1 MKIKKVVFCIT
12 MASLSICSMQG
23 ATSAIVKDMKME
35 KKIEKTLSKM
45 TLEEKIGQMTELAI
59 DVLGEMKDGH
69 FELDDSKIH
78 EAIAVYKVG
87 SFLNAPG
94 PVALSKERWNEIIE
108 RIQTVSMKEIG
119 ILCIYGLE

>member
-1 MKIKKVVFCIT
+1 MKFNKIVFCIS
-12 MASLSICSMQG
+12 MASLALSPLYAVG
-23 ATSAIVKDMKME
+23 NKIVKNKE
-35 KKIEKTLSKM
+35 TERKIEKILSRM

-69 FELDDSKIH
+69 FELDDKKIH

-108 RIQTVSMKEIG
+108 
-119 ILCIYGLE
+119 